1 MIKFINILEN
11 VISEQKRYKFH
22 PEVLQKLKDITNKLW
37 NDRKKKYKDKTLVD
51 TLKFYVADGTEGLVK
66 FYVNPDL
73 SFIGFMDTDPK
84 ESEDP
89 KNIFIE
95 VNPKNYESKKNLYLT
110 LYHEMIHA
118 SDPTQ
123 TTKLNKKYQS
133 TYDENDDTKY
143 WGHPIEFFAIT
154 NEFLEGLINEF
165 ELRVSRLKNLE
176 NKKAL
181 TKSFNNILNYFAKG
195 EKLSR
200 LSLNILDRLNDT
212 GVVEDK
218 FKRVFSDISI
228 DSPLSAELIK
238 SEEDEP
244 YYLTYIN
251 LIKKHNPKIWTRFL
265 TMLFKAKTEIEDV
278 INKKG
283 LK

>member
-11 VISEQKRYKFH
+11 VISEQKKYQFH
-22 PEVLQKLKDITNKLW
+22 PEVLQKLKDITNRLW
-37 NDRKKKYKDKTLVD
+37 NDRKKKYKGRTLVD
-51 TLKFYVADGTEGLVK
+51 SLIFHVADGTEGLVK

-73 SFIGFMDTDPK
+73 PYIGFMDTEPK
-84 ESEDP
+84 KSTNP
-89 KNIFIE
+89 KDIYID

-118 SDPTQ
+118 SDPNLS
-123 TTKLNKKYQS
+123 TKMTKKYMS
-133 TYDENDDTKY
+133 TYDENSDEKY

-165 ELRVSRLKNLE
+165 QLRVFRLRNVE

-181 TKSFNNILNYFAKG
+181 IKSFNNILNYFSKG

-200 LSLNILDRLNDT
+200 LSLNILDRINDT

-218 FKRVFSDISI
+218 FKRVFSDISVE
-228 DSPLSAELIK
+228 SPISSELVK
-238 SEEDEP
+238 SEDEEP

-251 LIKKHNPKIWTRFL
+251 LIKKYNPKIWTRFL
-265 TMLFKAKTEIEDV
+265 TMLYKAKEDVEDV

>member
-11 VISEQKRYKFH
+11 VISEQKRYRFH
-22 PEVLQKLKDITNKLW
+22 PEVLQKLKDITNSLW
-37 NDRKKKYKDKTLVD
+37 NDRKKKYNGRTLVNEMPF
-51 TLKFYVADGTEGLVK
+51 KVADGTDGIVK

-73 SFIGFMDTDPK
+73 PYIGFMGTEPK
-84 ESEDP
+84 DSKNP
-89 KNIFIE
+89 KDIFIE
-95 VNPKNYESKKNLYLT
+95 VNPENYESRKNLYLT
-110 LYHEMIHA
+110 IYHEMIHA

-123 TTKLNKKYQS
+123 STKMTKKYMS
-133 TYDENDDTKY
+133 TYDENNDEKY

-165 ELRVSRLKNLE
+165 ELRVSRLKNHE

-181 TKSFNNILNYFAKG
+181 IKSFNNILNHFAKG
-195 EKLSR
+195 EKLSK
-200 LSLNILDRLNDT
+200 LSLNILDRMNDA

-238 SEEDEP
+238 YDEEEP

-265 TMLFKAKTEIEDV
+265 TMLFKAKEDIENI
-278 INKKG
+278 INEKG
-283 LK
+283 V

>member
-11 VISEQKRYKFH
+11 VISEQKKYKFH
-22 PEVLQKLKDITNKLW
+22 PDVLQKLKDITNKLW
-37 NDRKKKYKDKTLVD
+37 NDRKKKYVGKTLVD
-51 TLKFYVADGTEGLVK
+51 TLVFHVADGTEGLVK

-73 SFIGFMDTDPK
+73 PYVGFMDTDPK
-84 ESEDP
+84 ESKNP
-89 KNIFIE
+89 KDIYID
-95 VNPKNYESKKNLYLT
+95 VNPENYESKKNLYLT

-123 TTKLNKKYQS
+123 STKFSKKYQS
-133 TYDENDDTKY
+133 TYDENSDEKY

-165 ELRVSRLKNLE
+165 ELRISRLKNLE
-176 NKKAL
+176 NRKAL
-181 TKSFNNILNYFAKG
+181 LKSFNNILNHFAKG

-200 LSLNILDRLNDT
+200 LSLNILDRINDA

-218 FKRVFSDISI
+218 FKRVFSDISV
-228 DSPLSAELIK
+228 DSPISSELVK
-238 SEEDEP
+238 SEEEEP

-251 LIKKHNPKIWTRFL
+251 
-265 TMLFKAKTEIEDV
+265 M
-278 INKKG
+278 
-283 LK
+283 

>member
-11 VISEQKRYKFH
+11 VISEQKKYKFQ
-22 PEVLQKLKDITNKLW
+22 PDVLQKLKDITNGLW
-37 NDRKKKYKDKTLVD
+37 SDRKKKYKGKALVD
-51 TLKFYVADGTEGLVK
+51 TLTFNVADGTEGLVK
-66 FYVNPDL
+66 FYVNPEL
-73 SFIGFMDTDPK
+73 PYIGYMGTEPKDSTNPMD
-84 ESEDP
+84 
-89 KNIFIE
+89 IFIE
-95 VNPKNYESKKNLYLT
+95 VNPENYESKKNLYLT

-123 TTKLNKKYQS
+123 STKMTKKYMS
-133 TYDENDDTKY
+133 TYDENSDEKY

-165 ELRVSRLKNLE
+165 ELRASRLKNIE
-176 NKKAL
+176 NKQAL
-181 TKSFNNILNYFAKG
+181 IKSFNNILNHFAKG

-200 LSLNILDRLNDT
+200 LSLNILDRMNDA

-218 FKRVFSDISI
+218 FRKVFSDISSE
-228 DSPLSAELIK
+228 SPIS
-238 SEEDEP
+238 SEFVKPQTEEP

-251 LIKKHNPKIWTRFL
+251 LIKKYNPKIWTRFL
-265 TMLFKAKTEIEDV
+265 TMMFKTKEEVENV

>member
-1 MIKFINILEN
+1 MKFINILET
-11 VISEQKRYKFH
+11 VISEQKKYKFQ
-22 PEVLQKLKDITNKLW
+22 PEVLQKLKVITIKLW
-37 NDRKKKYKDKTLVD
+37 NDRKKKYKGRTLVD
-51 TLKFYVADGTEGLVK
+51 ELPFKVADGTDGLVK
-66 FYVNPDL
+66 FYVNPEL
-73 SFIGFMDTDPK
+73 PYIGYMGTEPEDSTDPTK
-84 ESEDP
+84 
-89 KNIFIE
+89 IFIE
-95 VNPKNYESKKNLYLT
+95 VNPENYESKKNLYLT
-110 LYHEMIHA
+110 IYHEMIHA

-123 TTKLNKKYQS
+123 STKMTKKYMS
-133 TYDENDDTKY
+133 TYDENSDEKY

-165 ELRVSRLKNLE
+165 ELRASRLRNLE

-181 TKSFNNILNYFAKG
+181 IKSFNNILHHFAKG

-200 LSLNILDRLNDT
+200 LSLNILERLNDA

-228 DSPLSAELIK
+228 DSPISSDLVK
-238 SEEDEP
+238 SDEEEP

-251 LIKKHNPKIWTRFL
+251 LIKKYNPKIWTRFL
-265 TMLFKAKTEIEDV
+265 TMLFKSKTEIEDI

-283 LK
+283 V